1 MYQLAKRKREEGQ
14 GLVEYALILVLV
26 AVVVIVILTLLGNQ
40 LNTVFMRVTAGL
52 SGQSITGVGT
62 EYIINSFS
70 VSVSGGPVTNCT
82 VQLNNI
88 SVTKLE
94 DGQPV
99 GSGQGVSVSVSA
111 SGGGSGAGS
120 GSTNS
125 SGTAM
130 IGSVQAPGSNCSG
143 TVTVTAGSNSRSASY

>member
-52 SGQSITGVGT
+52 SGQTITGVGT

-70 VSVSGGPVTNCT
+70 VSVSGGPDTCT

-143 TVTVTAGSNSRSASY
+143 TVTVTAGSNIRSASY